1 MSKSITPDIV
11 SQKNAINI
19 NTKQFIIKKVII
31 KEPIKEEIKFNYFP
45 ITTSISEPALE
56 ASNPQIHSD
65 SQSRENCCLYCTCF
79 ICFIPAMVGDIISC
93 PVRLCYKLF

>member
-19 NTKQFIIKKVII
+19 NTKQFIIQKVII

-45 ITTSISEPALE
+45 VYFSS
-56 ASNPQIHSD
+56 S
-65 SQSRENCCLYCTCF
+65 
-79 ICFIPAMVGDIISC
+79 
-93 PVRLCYKLF
+93 